1 MPGEA
6 GVGVGGKQNG
16 RRGKFFE
23 EEEFFHSVGASESED
38 GVGSETEMLS
48 NSLGGESVQSLKFW
62 ALEEG
67 RTGEM
72 NLFPKSAQGRTGVE
86 AGSGKFEMG
95 HKNMPPAR
103 FKYG

>member
-1 MPGEA
+1 LEKEG
-6 GVGVGGKQNG
+6 
-16 RRGKFFE
+16 FFD
-23 EEEFFHSVGASESED
+23 SIGTSESED
-38 GVGSETEMLS
+38 GVGVETKMLS
-48 NSLGGESVQSLKFW
+48 NSRGGESVQSLKFW

-95 HKNMPPAR
+95 HKNMQPAR

>member
-6 GVGVGGKQNG
+6 GAGVGGKQNG

-48 NSLGGESVQSLKFW
+48 NPWGGKSVQSLKGG
-62 ALEEG
+62 ALEKGGASEV
-67 RTGEM
+67 
-72 NLFPKSAQGRTGVE
+72 NFLPKTSQRGVGVE
-86 AGSGKFEMG
+86 AGSGKFGMG
-95 HKNMPPAR
+95 HTR
-103 FKYG
+103 